1 MNAQAGEGFFL
12 RKRNELR
19 LSNERSGGKGFFLE
33 TRTKKIADSAKKLI
47 RKNITKN

>member
-33 TRTKKIADSAKKLI
+33 KEQKKLAKQLI
-47 RKNITKN
+47 RKKTKRWHFL